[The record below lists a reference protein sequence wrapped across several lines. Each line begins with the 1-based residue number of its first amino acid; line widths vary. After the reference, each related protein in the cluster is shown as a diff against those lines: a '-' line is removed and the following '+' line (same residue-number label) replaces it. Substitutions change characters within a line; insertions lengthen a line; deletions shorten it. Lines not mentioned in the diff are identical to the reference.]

1 MAITSLESL
10 SSILDSSRRD
20 LRIVVSGN
28 GAVPWTVLRAVDEL
42 LSGYRMHMLNA
53 PAGVPDRAGVVLESC
68 FVGVGMR
75 RSDRLAYFP
84 CRLSQVPRLFEERL
98 PVDVVIAHTSAPRNG
113 RVSLGVEVNI
123 LPAAIESAK
132 KHGGIVIAQANP
144 QMPYTFGD
152 GEFDVS
158 IFDAI
163 IDVDEP
169 FGGHTVQPATAVQA
183 ADAPTAATQ
192 PPSRGIDRVE
202 SAKTIGRLVSDR
214 VSDGSTLQMG
224 IGEIPDATLAG
235 LLTKRNLGIWT
246 EMLADGVL
254 ALDDAGAL
262 DPDCPL
268 VSSFVHGSTMLNDW
282 VHLNERVRI
291 LRTETTNSPKNISKN
306 PGMTSINT
314 ALQVDLLDQANAS
327 RIRARIHSGFGGQT
341 DFTVGAMHAPGGQAI
356 MALRSWHPKA
366 DTTTI
371 VPLLDEPVTSFQ
383 HTAVVTENGVAEMHG
398 RDERTQA
405 ANLIEFAAHPRIRE
419 ELWEEA
425 VALGLV

>member
-10 SSILDSSRRD
+10 SSILDCSRRD
-20 LRIVVSGN
+20 LRVVVSGN

-42 LSGYRMHMLNA
+42 LPGYRLHMLNA
-53 PAGVPDRAGVVLESC
+53 PAGIPDRTGVVLESC

-84 CRLSQVPRLFEERL
+84 CRLSQVPRLFADRL
-98 PVDVVIAHTSAPRNG
+98 PVDVVIVHTSAPVNG
-113 RVSLGVEVNI
+113 KVSLGIEVNI
-123 LPAAIESAK
+123 LPAAIESAI
-132 KHGGIVIAQANP
+132 KHGGVVIAQVNP
-144 QMPYTFGD
+144 HMPYTFGD

-158 IFDAI
+158 DFDALI
-163 IDVDEP
+163 EIDEP
-169 FGGHTVQPATAVQA
+169 FGHAAPAAGAAVA
-183 ADAPTAATQ
+183 A
-192 PPSRGIDRVE
+192 PSKGIDRVE
-202 SAKTIGRLVSDR
+202 SARIIGRLVSDR

-235 LLTKRNLGIWT
+235 LLTKKRLGIWT

-262 DPDCPL
+262 DPDRKL
-268 VSSFVHGSTMLNDW
+268 VSSFVHGSTVLNDW
-282 VHLNERVRI
+282 VHLNNRVRI
-291 LRTETTNSPKNISKN
+291 LRTETTNSPRKISKN

-314 ALQVDLLDQANAS
+314 ALQVDLLDQANAC

-383 HTAVVTENGVAEMHG
+383 HTAVVTENGVAEIYG
-398 RDERTQA
+398 RDEHTQA
-405 ANLIEFAAHPRIRE
+405 ANLIEYAAHPRIRE

>member
-1 MAITSLESL
+1 MAITSTESL
-10 SSILDSSRRD
+10 SSIIDTSRRD

-28 GAVPWTVLRAVDEL
+28 GAVPWTVLRAIDAML
-42 LSGYRMHMLNA
+42 PGYRMHMLNA
-53 PAGVPDRAGVVLESC
+53 PVGIPDRTGVVLESA

-75 RSDRLAYFP
+75 RSDRLAYIP
-84 CRLSQVPRLFEERL
+84 CRLSQVPRLFAQRL
-98 PVDVVIAHTSAPRNG
+98 PTDIVLVHTSTPVG
-113 RVSLGVEVNI
+113 GKVSLGIEVNI
-123 LPAAIESAK
+123 LPAAIEAAK
-132 KHGGIVIAQANP
+132 ARGGLVIAQVNP
-144 QMPYTFGD
+144 HMPYTYGD
-152 GEFDVS
+152 GEFDLS
-158 IFDAI
+158 TFDALI
-163 IDVDEP
+163 EVDEP
-169 FGGHTVQPATAVQA
+169 FGGHEMQPATA
-183 ADAPTAATQ
+183 ADAKAAT
-192 PPSRGIDRVE
+192 PPPAPSRGIDRVE
-202 SAKTIGRLVSDR
+202 SARTIGRLVSDR
-214 VSDGSTLQMG
+214 IVDGSTLQMG

-235 LLTKRNLGIWT
+235 LLAKKNLGIWT

-262 DPDCPL
+262 DPDRKL
-268 VSSFVHGSTMLNDW
+268 ISSFVHGSTTLNDW
-282 VHLNERVRI
+282 VHRNDRVRI
-291 LRTETTNSPKNISKN
+291 LRTETTNAPSRISEN

-366 DTTTI
+366 DTSTI

-383 HTAVVTENGVAEMHG
+383 HTAVVTENGVAEIYG
-398 RDERTQA
+398 RDENTQA